1 MSHSA
6 ARRTYSA
13 EELLVLRRSAS
24 DEPALAIQNKTRGIK
39 GMLFLV
45 STPQPAAFPSAVT
58 IGFSLKILVALI
70 SLSYHE
76 PDLTRYQYTRCHHG
90 VP

>member
-13 EELLVLRRSAS
+13 EELLALRRSAS
-24 DEPALAIQNKTRGIK
+24 DEPALAIQNKTREIK

-45 STPQPAAFPSAVT
+45 STQQYAAKPSVVT
-58 IGFSLKILVALI
+58 LGFLEI
-70 SLSYHE
+70 SWSHLHLYPIMSQ
-76 PDLTRYQYTRCHHG
+76 T
-90 VP
+90 